1 MTVTTENHTNNQQ
14 QEKYVAG
21 TDHEEGDILIDG
33 IYEHNNSETAE
44 VVRINHQQNETEP
57 MVYLSCAVDDQAVQ
71 YTRVEGPVR
80 FDTFRVSK
88 NVSIDQENGVL
99 ESYAGYR
106 SVCAV
111 CVDLEVVDGFTM
123 YVSCR

>member
-1 MTVTTENHTNNQQ
+1 MTVTTENHTTNQQ
-14 QEKYVAG
+14 QEKYVTG

-33 IYEHNNSETAE
+33 IYEHNSETAE

-111 CVDLEVVDGFTM
+111 LDLEVVDGFSI
-123 YVSCR
+123 YVSFL

>member
-1 MTVTTENHTNNQQ
+1 MAEIQHSNHQQ
-14 QEKYVAG
+14 QEKYATG
-21 TDHEEGDILIDG
+21 IDQEEGDILIDG
-33 IYEHNNSETAE
+33 IYEHNSETAE
-44 VVRINHQQNETEP
+44 VVRIAQQQNETEP
-57 MVYLSCAVDDQAVQ
+57 MVYLSSAVDDDAVQ

-106 SVCAV
+106 SVCLYLV
-111 CVDLEVVDGFTM
+111 WLCRPGDINGTCVL
-123 YVSCR
+123 